1 MHTSGRPSAGADD
14 EEPADIICRVA
25 TVTPGVGAADAARPP
40 ASGLLRRTPIVA
52 RLVAAFILVSLL
64 PITTLAGLAVYE
76 SRESGGGEVAESNE
90 EHDESERIAGV
101 PTAALEL
108 GVAGASLGLAVV
120 IALVVGRTLVR
131 PVRELEQ
138 AIARVEDGDLHARV
152 AVSGTDELG
161 RLAAGFN
168 DMVAGLER
176 ETVIRDLFGQY
187 VTPELAAAAI
197 EHRGR
202 LDGQL
207 VTSTVLFADIRD
219 FTGISESL
227 PASELI
233 RMLNRYFDRM
243 ARVIVDAGGL
253 VNKFGG
259 DSLLAV
265 FGSPLNPAAD
275 HAVRAV
281 RAALAMLDSLDA
293 FNEEQ
298 RAMFL
303 PEVMI
308 GVGVASGDVV
318 AGNVGS
324 STKLEYTVIGDA
336 VNVASRLQ
344 ALTKELGES
353 ALFSAE
359 TARLA
364 GDVARF
370 ASCGEIDVRGK
381 ARPVNV
387 VRLDRET
394 SAAPRS

>member
-1 MHTSGRPSAGADD
+1 M
-14 EEPADIICRVA
+14 A